1 MNFIGQ
7 IDWFNRIDLCDELE
21 RLYKQGLM
29 QSEYKNR
36 LKEEYLKKKMQEEK
50 ATLTFTPQ
58 LNSRSLKMITPSRR
72 AGDNYT

>member
-1 MNFIGQ
+1 
-7 IDWFNRIDLCDELE
+7 
-21 RLYKQGLM
+21 M